1 MDKILIIIDG
11 ILAKY
16 FLERLFLQKGLQ
28 YFFVVLYYNDES
40 VDLSLKSEKI
50 SFVKFDPTS
59 AARLE
64 GLLLQDFKEVFIY
77 MQNAFDTKESYENL
91 RSLNKEIEVVIMDF
105 WGLDIDDK
113 HCNLI
118 DIRAILSNRLLNFLP
133 NIAQTAQFVGLG
145 VGEIMEVKIPA
156 GSAFAYRHIG
166 SIEQRKWR
174 IVLVYRNAKM
184 LFASPSLMLM
194 PNDSMLIVGEPNVLQ
209 GVFRRANQSFGQFPS
224 PFGSNTLCLLDMK
237 SMSLNELE
245 NDLESALFLHSKLN
259 SKRLFIRVLNPTLN
273 SFYQRLKGLDENNIS
288 LYFDYFHK
296 SFDES
301 FLKGGDIGLIML
313 DNALFEQHKKL
324 LFKLKVPVMKFG
336 AQALSD
342 VKEAIV
348 LSSEESELEKQAN
361 VMIDIGKQ
369 LDIKVLLYHY
379 ALNAEMSQVLEHF
392 QALSK
397 LYDKEL
403 KIIEVKDK
411 NPLFEISKRSD
422 VLEFISFNQSL
433 TGSNFGAALS
443 MDFNRLY
450 YKMNKNYQVFIPV
463 S

>member
-1 MDKILIIIDG
+1 
-11 ILAKY
+11 
-16 FLERLFLQKGLQ
+16 
-28 YFFVVLYYNDES
+28 
-40 VDLSLKSEKI
+40 
-50 SFVKFDPTS
+50 
-59 AARLE
+59 
-64 GLLLQDFKEVFIY
+64 
-77 MQNAFDTKESYENL
+77 
-91 RSLNKEIEVVIMDF
+91 
-105 WGLDIDDK
+105 
-113 HCNLI
+113 
-118 DIRAILSNRLLNFLP
+118 
-133 NIAQTAQFVGLG
+133 
-145 VGEIMEVKIPA
+145 
-156 GSAFAYRHIG
+156 
-166 SIEQRKWR
+166 
-174 IVLVYRNAKM
+174 
-184 LFASPSLMLM
+184 
-194 PNDSMLIVGEPNVLQ
+194 
-209 GVFRRANQSFGQFPS
+209 
-224 PFGSNTLCLLDMK
+224 
-237 SMSLNELE
+237 
-245 NDLESALFLHSKLN
+245 
-259 SKRLFIRVLNPTLN
+259 
-273 SFYQRLKGLDENNIS
+273 
-288 LYFDYFHK
+288 
-296 SFDES
+296 
-301 FLKGGDIGLIML
+301 ML